1 MAREKVHPWI
11 YFAVRVF
18 LSERTNSALRKRIE
32 FQWGRIAGCSGDIFK
47 MKGSREELQD
57 MFSSIEETLEDVRR
71 GKMIVIV
78 DDEDRENEGDLM
90 IASEKVTSDA
100 INFMAR
106 FGRGLVCVALTEE
119 RTRELGLSMMVE
131 DNQSPFET
139 PFTIS
144 IDARSGVTTGIS
156 AADRARTI
164 RVAIDP
170 ETKPGDLVK
179 PGHIFP
185 LRARNGGVL
194 VRMGQTEASVDMAR
208 LAGLNP
214 SGVICEIMDD
224 DGTMAR
230 LPSLTEFAREHGL
243 KMITTKDLAEYRL
256 QRETLVEEVVTTKM
270 PTEFGEFNAVSFRN
284 VLIDQTHIALVKGKI
299 DPETPTL
306 VRVHSQCLTGDVF
319 RSFRCDC
326 GEQLKKSMEMIGEE
340 GAGVLLYLFQ
350 EGRGIGI
357 INKLKAY
364 ALQDE
369 GLDTVEA
376 NESLGF
382 KPDLR
387 DYGIGAQI
395 LKTLGLGKIRLMT
408 NNPRKIIGLDGYG
421 LHIVERVSIEVS
433 PKKDNIQYL
442 RTKQKKLGHMI
453 KNIS

>member
-1 MAREKVHPWI
+1 
-11 YFAVRVF
+11 
-18 LSERTNSALRKRIE
+18 
-32 FQWGRIAGCSGDIFK
+32 
-47 MKGSREELQD
+47 
-57 MFSSIEETLEDVRR
+57 
-71 GKMIVIV
+71 
-78 DDEDRENEGDLM
+78 
-90 IASEKVTSDA
+90 
-100 INFMAR
+100 
-106 FGRGLVCVALTEE
+106 
-119 RTRELGLSMMVE
+119 
-131 DNQSPFET
+131 
-139 PFTIS
+139 
-144 IDARSGVTTGIS
+144 
-156 AADRARTI
+156 
-164 RVAIDP
+164 
-170 ETKPGDLVK
+170 
-179 PGHIFP
+179 
-185 LRARNGGVL
+185 
-194 VRMGQTEASVDMAR
+194 MAR

-243 KMITTKDLAEYRL
+243 KMVTTKDLAEYRL

-284 VLIDQTHIALVKGKI
+284 VLLDQTHIALVKGEI
-299 DPETPTL
+299 DRETPTL

-319 RSFRCDC
+319 GSFRCDC
-326 GEQLKKSMEMIGEE
+326 GEQLKKSMEMIAEE

-369 GLDTVEA
+369 GQDTVEA

-395 LKTLGLGKIRLMT
+395 LKTLGLGKIRLLT

-433 PKKDNIQYL
+433 PTKDNIQYL

>member
-1 MAREKVHPWI
+1 MGKE
-11 YFAVRVF
+11 
-18 LSERTNSALRKRIE
+18 
-32 FQWGRIAGCSGDIFK
+32 
-47 MKGSREELQD
+47 
-57 MFSSIEETLEDVRR
+57 FSSIEEAIEDVQQ

-90 IASEKVTSDA
+90 IAAEKITPEL

-106 FGRGLVCVALTEE
+106 FGRGLICLTLTEK
-119 RTRELGLSMMVE
+119 RTRKLELSMMVD
-131 DNQSPFET
+131 DNQSTFET

-144 IDARSGVTTGIS
+144 IDARHGISTGIS
-156 AADRARTI
+156 AADRAHTI
-164 RVAIDP
+164 KVAIDP
-170 ETKPGDLVK
+170 ESIKSDLVK

-185 LRARNGGVL
+185 LRAKDGGVL

-214 SGVICEIMDD
+214 YGVICEIMNE

-230 LPSLTEFAREHGL
+230 VPHLIEFIKEHGL

-256 QRETLVEEVVTTKM
+256 MTEALVEEVTSTIL
-270 PTEFGEFNAVSFRN
+270 PTYSGQFKSVAFKNLLDEQ
-284 VLIDQTHIALVKGKI
+284 IHIALVKGEIKK
-299 DPETPTL
+299 DNPTL

-319 RSFRCDC
+319 GSYRCDC
-326 GEQLKKSMEMIGEE
+326 GEQLQKSMEMIEQE
-340 GAGVLLYLFQ
+340 GTGVLLYLYQ

-369 GLDTVEA
+369 GKDTVQA
-376 NESLGF
+376 NEELGF

-395 LKTLGLGKIRLMT
+395 LRKLGLKKIRIMT
-408 NNPRKIIGLDGYG
+408 NNPRKIVGLEGYG
-421 LHIVERVSIEVS
+421 LQLVERVPIEVEA
-433 PKKDNIQYL
+433 KKDNLKYL
-442 RTKQKKLGHMI
+442 RTKQKKLGHLFQNI
-453 KNIS
+453 K